1 MAPRP
6 RAATLFHFTKSLDV
20 LQSILKDSFFP
31 RFSLEDVTWLGIT
44 KLEYFA
50 FPMVCFCD
58 IPLGRIDE
66 HVDFYGAYGLGLS
79 REWAIKSGLNP
90 IFYISR
96 SSPLGASFLSAL
108 RAAIKSDKVKKKEER
123 TSDQIKIIM
132 AHMKPLSGNILIRDK
147 PTSKDFYLESEWR
160 FVPRIDEIPL
170 AITKP
175 IYDDESKLNAFN
187 DTLRTK
193 ALLRFSPNDIRYIFV
208 KADADIPPLVDFMN
222 KELGKLSVIE
232 MKILTTR
239 ITSLEHIEK
248 DI

>member
-1 MAPRP
+1 MAQP
-6 RAATLFHFTKSLDV
+6 RATTLFHFTKSLDV
-20 LQSILKDSFFP
+20 LQSILKSSFVP

-44 KLEYFA
+44 QLEYFA

-66 HVDFYGAYGLGLS
+66 HVDFYGGYGLGLS
-79 REWAIKSGLNP
+79 REWAVKSGLNP
-90 IFYISR
+90 IFYLSR

-108 RAAIKSDKVKKKEER
+108 RAAIKADKAKKKEER
-123 TSDQIKIIM
+123 TSPSLHVIM
-132 AHMKPLSGNILIRDK
+132 AHMKPLSGNMVIGGK
-147 PTSKDFYLESEWR
+147 PASKDFYLENEWR
-160 FVPRIDEIPL
+160 FVPRIEGMPL
-170 AITKP
+170 ALTKEL
-175 IYDDESKLNAFN
+175 YDDDSKRNTFN
-187 DTLRTK
+187 DTLGTK
-193 ALLRFSPNDIRYIFV
+193 ALLGFSPDDIRYIFV

-222 KELGKLSVIE
+222 SQLGHLSVTA